1 MKIFSIVMNG
11 FLGAFIAMFPALG
24 IEWLLMNNIQ
34 HSYNSNYLIVLG
46 FGLGSG
52 ITIGLIFKSRD
63 D

>member
-1 MKIFSIVMNG
+1 MNG